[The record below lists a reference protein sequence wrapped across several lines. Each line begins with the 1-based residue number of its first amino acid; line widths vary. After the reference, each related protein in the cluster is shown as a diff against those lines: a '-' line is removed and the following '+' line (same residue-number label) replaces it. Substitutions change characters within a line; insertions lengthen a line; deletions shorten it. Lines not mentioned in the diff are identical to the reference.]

1 MDEPF
6 SKTALNQLPGL
17 LGHAGHPWRWR
28 ELCCARVSTPS
39 AMTRNFGL
47 LPISIM
53 ALTMSASPGSAP
65 ISVTVIHPKGN

>member
-1 MDEPF
+1 
-6 SKTALNQLPGL
+6 
-17 LGHAGHPWRWR
+17 
-28 ELCCARVSTPS
+28 
-39 AMTRNFGL
+39 MTRNFGL